1 MLLPCEELFLSK
13 SCFSSGKLASRI
25 GFYFTTHSYASLP
38 YQYLIALVKFSIVF
52 KETFAFKYATVEN
65 STEFDEI
72 LFSAF
77 TSLSLFPVTVF
88 CSKIVQY
95 EHIKH
100 EVTFH
105 SASWHM
111 QYLPLL

>member
-77 TSLSLFPVTVF
+77 TSLLFDGSLTVF
-88 CSKIVQY
+88 ALK
-95 EHIKH
+95 
-100 EVTFH
+100 
-105 SASWHM
+105 
-111 QYLPLL
+111 